1 MWRKWSNSAST
12 CWIEGR
18 APVLRLI
25 AILIL
30 TLVPAAAAADTPSD
44 ASEAAVVFVVAL
56 PADFNPRT
64 GGGSPVSTG
73 SGFIVAPGKIVTN
86 QHVVADGARFA
97 VLPVRSTQ
105 VYEAK
110 LVWSDPGSDMAL
122 LDVPNLP
129 GTPLQLATQAP
140 DKGEKVYAFGFPGA
154 SVQMQNGGGIDSS
167 LSEGIISSAFARR
180 GWGSNASTTIN
191 VLQHTAEVSPGNS
204 GGPLFDDCD
213 RVIGIN
219 TLISNTN
226 QTSARLSFA
235 SRADELLTR
244 LRQNSPSLA
253 LTIAEGACADGKVLG
268 AAATPGADDL
278 PTEDADEPAA
288 DETDE
293 AAPEGLLER
302 FRNEPVWVR
311 AAIAGVVLGLLG
323 ILVSL
328 LLRGGKTV
336 DRPAPAPA
344 VQDGQKMRDGKDRA
358 PEPQPGA
365 GPVPAAG
372 AFPGGYRLRSADG
385 AFDFALD
392 PALLAERQGVAIGR
406 SAAFV
411 DFAIA
416 DSKISRRHCRLMWRE
431 GTLLVEDLDSTAGTL
446 LDGRPLAP
454 FAPAVLR
461 PGSRLGL
468 GPITLDLVDR
478 T

>member
-1 MWRKWSNSAST
+1 M
-12 CWIEGR
+12 
-18 APVLRLI
+18 LRLI
-25 AILIL
+25 ATLIL
-30 TLVPAAAAADTPSD
+30 ALLPAAAAADTPSD

-56 PADFNPRT
+56 PADFDPRS
-64 GGGSPVSTG
+64 GGGSPVPTG

-86 QHVVADGARFA
+86 QHVVADGVRFA

-129 GTPLQLATQAP
+129 GTPLQLATEAP

-154 SVQMQNGGGIDSS
+154 SVQMQNGGVIDSS

-180 GWGSNASTTIN
+180 GWGTNASTTMN

-204 GGPLFDDCD
+204 GGPLFDDCN

-219 TLISNTN
+219 TLISNTS

-235 SRADELLTR
+235 SRVDELLTR

-253 LTIAEGACADGKVLG
+253 VTITEGACADGKVTG
-268 AAATPGADDL
+268 AAATPVADD
-278 PTEDADEPAA
+278 PQAGDAEDPVA

-293 AAPEGLLER
+293 AAPEGLLES

-311 AAIAGVVLGLLG
+311 VAIAGVVLGLLG

-328 LLRGGKTV
+328 LLRAGKKT

-344 VQDGQKMRDGKDRA
+344 VQNGQKQRESEDPA
-358 PEPQPGA
+358 PQSQPGA
-365 GPVPAAG
+365 GPVPATG
-372 AFPGGYRLRSADG
+372 EIPGRYRLRSPDG
-385 AFDFALD
+385 ALDFALD

-416 DSKISRRHCRLMWRE
+416 DGKVSRRHCRLMWRE

-446 LDGRPLAP
+446 LDGRSLAP

-468 GPITLDLVDR
+468 GPITLELVDR
-478 T
+478 P